1 MTEEMT
7 RPGDGVLMV
16 EFLDRKHRAVVQD
29 GQVWLVAV
37 DVAETLG
44 AAVVVGGD
52 DTRNGSHFVR
62 SVPPEEKGVHS
73 VSPSESVGKM
83 WCVTTAGALCMAL
96 ARRRLMPAEL
106 REKLDAMLVAATTA
120 ATTAPPNPAVMA
132 QMAALRQE
140 IATLTALVR
149 AIPAPNV
156 EDVARAVAVAL
167 ETWEAG
173 KYKRRSDAIKAG
185 HARAVAAGWDPRK
198 PVTPKRPVVTE
209 ADVLAAL
216 RAELGPV
223 GADNLARRHGWG
235 RQAVREMLLAMEKA
249 GRVEFGRHGPKGQG
263 WRVRPEVV

>member
-73 VSPSESVGKM
+73 VSPSDSAGKM

-96 ARRRLMPAEL
+96 ARRRLMPADL

-132 QMAALRQE
+132 HLAALRQE

-185 HARAVAAGWDPRK
+185 HARVGWVPK
-198 PVTPKRPVVTE
+198 TPATSKRPALTE
-209 ADVLAAL
+209 TDVLAAL
-216 RAELGPV
+216 RQEMGPV